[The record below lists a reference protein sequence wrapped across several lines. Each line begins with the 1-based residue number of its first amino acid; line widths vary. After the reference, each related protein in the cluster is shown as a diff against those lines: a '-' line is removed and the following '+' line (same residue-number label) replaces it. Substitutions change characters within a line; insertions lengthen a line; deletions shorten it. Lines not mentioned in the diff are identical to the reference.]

1 MSPPPTFA
9 VTPVA
14 APVRAQVVANLRAA
28 ILSGQLRPGE
38 RLVETTLSEALQVS
52 RTSLREALRQL
63 EAERLVTITPF
74 KGPTV
79 AVMTPDDA
87 EQIYEVRA
95 LLEGHAAELF
105 AGRATGEQLAAM
117 KAALLGFKAAVAA
130 GDAAAR
136 IATTDQFFDV
146 LLQGCGNRVIAEV
159 LEGLHARVNFLRA
172 RSMSTPDRARQS
184 LKEMQAML
192 AAFRARQADDA
203 ARATRLHVR
212 RARDVAIKVLSDA

>member
-1 MSPPPTFA
+1 LTAPFPFA
-9 VTPVA
+9 VTPVI
-14 APVRAQVVANLRAA
+14 APVRTQVVANLRAA
-28 ILSGQLRPGE
+28 IVSGRLRPGE

-87 EQIYEVRA
+87 REIYEVRA

-105 AGRATGEQLAAM
+105 AGRATAEQIAAM
-117 KAALLGFKAAVAA
+117 KAALAGFKAAVAA
-130 GDAAAR
+130 ADAAAR
-136 IATTDQFFDV
+136 IATTDEFFDV

-172 RSMSTPDRARQS
+172 RSMSTPDRARES

-192 AAFRARQADDA
+192 AAFKAHHAGDA

-212 RARDVAIKVLSDA
+212 RARDVAIKVLSTA